1 MTMNLQQLLLALRA
15 RYKVV
20 LLMLLA
26 TVAAVLGVSLI
37 LPKQYTATAAVVV
50 DVKSPDPIAGMML
63 PALVMPGYMA
73 TQVNILE
80 SNRVA
85 RQVVHLLKLDKSPAA
100 REQWLEA
107 MGGEGELDI
116 WLAGAL
122 QRKLDVRPSGES
134 SVINISFTAADPRFA
149 AAVANAFAQAY
160 IDTNIALKV
169 EPAKQ
174 YAAWF
179 GEQGKALRDNVEQ
192 AQARLSEH
200 QQRHGIVANDERL
213 DIETTKLNDLAA
225 QLTIVQGQTND
236 ALSKERSRSAS
247 STLPEVM
254 LNPLIQNL
262 KADIARHEAK
272 LQEMSS
278 NLGRNHPQY
287 KAMQSELAAL
297 KQKLEAETRHITSG
311 FATSRTVGRDK
322 QAELK
327 AAIAAQKKLLLELK
341 HKRDEL
347 AVLTRDVE
355 AAQKAYDAVSLRFNQ
370 TRLESQSTQT
380 NVTVL
385 TLASEPGA
393 PSFPKVLLNTLLAI
407 FVGSFLGVGAAV
419 VREILDRR
427 IRSADDLA
435 EMLQLP
441 VLAVMVRAK
450 ARSRLAIA
458 YRKPALTVR

>member
-1 MTMNLQQLLLALRA
+1 MNLQQLLLTLLA

-20 LLMLLA
+20 LLTLLA

-37 LPKQYTATAAVVV
+37 VPKQYTATAAVVI

-73 TQVNILE
+73 TQVNILQ
-80 SNRVA
+80 SDRVA
-85 RQVVHLLKLDKSPAA
+85 RQVVHLLKLDQSPAA
-100 REQWLEA
+100 REEWLEA
-107 MGGEGELDI
+107 MGGKGELDV
-116 WLAGAL
+116 WLANAL
-122 QRKLDVRPSGES
+122 QGKLDVRPARES
-134 SVINISFTAADPRFA
+134 SVIHISFKAADPRFA

-179 GEQGKALRDNVEQ
+179 GEQGKALRDNVER
-192 AQARLSEH
+192 AQGRLSEH
-200 QQRHGIVANDERL
+200 QQKHGIVASDERL
-213 DIETTKLNDLAA
+213 DIETAKLNDLAT

-236 ALSKERSRSAS
+236 ALSKQRSGSAS
-247 STLPEVM
+247 STLPEVT
-254 LNPLIQNL
+254 LNLLIQNL

-278 NLGRNHPQY
+278 NLGQNHPQY
-287 KAMQSELAAL
+287 KAMQSELATL

-311 FATSRTVGRDK
+311 FSTSRSVGRDK

-327 AAIAAQKKLLLELK
+327 TAIAAQKKLLLELK

-355 AAQKAYDAVSLRFNQ
+355 AAQKAYDAVSQRFNQ

-380 NVTVL
+380 NVSVL
-385 TLASEPGA
+385 TPASEPSE
-393 PSFPKVLLNTLLAI
+393 PSFPKMLLNTLLAI
-407 FVGSFLGVGAAV
+407 FVGTFLGIGAAV

-427 IRSADDLA
+427 IRSAEDLA

-441 VLAVMVRAK
+441 VLAVMGPAK

>member
-1 MTMNLQQLLLALRA
+1 
-15 RYKVV
+15 
-20 LLMLLA
+20 
-26 TVAAVLGVSLI
+26 
-37 LPKQYTATAAVVV
+37 
-50 DVKSPDPIAGMML
+50 
-63 PALVMPGYMA
+63 MPGYMA

-80 SNRVA
+80 SDRVA
-85 RQVVHLLKLDKSPAA
+85 RQVVHLLKLDQSQAA
-100 REQWLEA
+100 REEWLQA
-107 MGGEGELDI
+107 RGGGKGELDV
-116 WLAGAL
+116 WLAQAL
-122 QRKLDVRPSGES
+122 GRKLDVRPARES

-179 GEQGKALRDNVEQ
+179 GEQGKALRDNVEG
-192 AQARLSEH
+192 AQARLSEY
-200 QQRHGIVANDERL
+200 QQRHGIVATDERL
-213 DIETTKLNDLAA
+213 DIETAKLNDLAS

-236 ALSKERSRSAS
+236 ALSKQRSGSAS
-247 STLPEVM
+247 STLPEVT
-254 LNPLIQNL
+254 LNPLVQNL

-278 NLGRNHPQY
+278 NLGQNHPQY
-287 KAMQSELAAL
+287 KAMQSELATL
-297 KQKLEAETRHITSG
+297 KQKLEAETRQITRG
-311 FATSRTVGRDK
+311 FSASSTVGRDK

-327 AAIAAQKKLLLELK
+327 AAIAAQKKLILELK

-355 AAQKAYDAVSLRFNQ
+355 AAQKAYDAVSQRFNQ

-380 NVTVL
+380 NVSVL
-385 TLASEPGA
+385 TPASEPSV
-393 PSFPKVLLNTLLAI
+393 PSFPKLLLNALLAI

-419 VREILDRR
+419 VLEILDRR

-441 VLAVMVRAK
+441 VLAVMGPAK
-450 ARSRLAIA
+450 TRSRLAIA
-458 YRKPALTVR
+458 YRKPPALAVR

>member
-1 MTMNLQQLLLALRA
+1 MNLQQVLLALLA

-20 LLMLLA
+20 LLTLVA
-26 TVAAVLGVSLI
+26 TVAAVLGTSLI

-73 TQVNILE
+73 TQVNILK
-80 SNRVA
+80 SDRVA
-85 RQVVHLLKLDKSPAA
+85 RQVVHLLKLDQSPAA
-100 REQWLEA
+100 REEWLEA
-107 MGGEGELDI
+107 MGGEGELVA

-134 SVINISFTAADPRFA
+134 SVINVSFTAADPRFA

-160 IDTNIALKV
+160 IETNIALKV

-179 GEQGKALRDNVEQ
+179 GEQGKALRDNVER

-200 QQRHGIVANDERL
+200 QQRHGIVASDERL
-213 DIETTKLNDLAA
+213 DIETAKLNDLAT

-236 ALSKERSRSAS
+236 ARSKQRSGS
-247 STLPEVM
+247 STLPEVT

-262 KADIARHEAK
+262 RADIARHEAK
-272 LQEMSS
+272 LQELSS
-278 NLGRNHPQY
+278 NLGWNHPQY
-287 KAMQSELAAL
+287 KAMQSELATL
-297 KQKLEAETRHITSG
+297 KQKLDAETRHITSG
-311 FATSRTVGRDK
+311 FSTSSTVGRDK

-355 AAQKAYDAVSLRFNQ
+355 AAQKAYDAVSQRFNQ

-380 NVTVL
+380 NVSVL
-385 TLASEPGA
+385 TPASEPGK
-393 PSFPKVLLNTLLAI
+393 PSSPKVLLNTLLAI
-407 FVGSFLGVGAAV
+407 FMGSFLGVGAAV
-419 VREILDRR
+419 VRELLDRR

-441 VLAVMVRAK
+441 VLAVMGPAK
-450 ARSRLAIA
+450 ARSRVAIA

>member
-1 MTMNLQQLLLALRA
+1 MSLQQVLLTLRA
-15 RYKVV
+15 RYKVA
-20 LLMLLA
+20 LFTLLA

-37 LPKQYTATAAVVV
+37 LAKQYTATAAVVV

-80 SNRVA
+80 SDRVA

-100 REQWLEA
+100 REEWLEA
-107 MGGEGELDI
+107 MGGEGELDV
-116 WLAGAL
+116 WLADAL
-122 QRKLDVRPSGES
+122 RRKLDVRPSRES

-179 GEQGKALRDNVEQ
+179 GEQGKALRDNVER

-200 QQRHGIVANDERL
+200 QQKHGIVASDERL
-213 DIETTKLNDLAA
+213 DIETAKLNDLAA
-225 QLTIVQGQTND
+225 QLTIAQGQTND
-236 ALSKERSRSAS
+236 ALSKQRSGSAS
-247 STLPEVM
+247 STLPEVT
-254 LNPLIQNL
+254 LNPLIQSL

-272 LQEMSS
+272 MQEMSG

-287 KAMQSELAAL
+287 KAMQAELAAL
-297 KQKLEAETRHITSG
+297 RQRLEAETRHITSG
-311 FATSRTVGRDK
+311 FSTSRSVGRDK

-355 AAQKAYDAVSLRFNQ
+355 AAQKAYDAVAQRFNQ

-380 NVTVL
+380 NVSVL
-385 TLASEPGA
+385 TPASAPSE
-393 PSFPKVLLNTLLAI
+393 PSFPKVMLNTLLAI

-441 VLAVMVRAK
+441 VLAVLGPAK
-450 ARSRLAIA
+450 ARSRLALS
-458 YRKPALTVR
+458 YRNPALTAR